1 MVCQFDIFSYLLT
14 TAAADISTVLR
25 LRPYLGQ
32 EGSTFGK
39 SLISSL
45 I

>member
-32 EGSTFGK
+32 EVSRQAA
-39 SLISSL
+39 LLEIH
-45 I
+45 